1 VIWSIGFW
9 RGAAERAVKTA
20 AQTAVAFFVVG
31 ETGVADVDWAT
42 VGGISLVAA
51 IVSVLTSLAS
61 APFGPENTP
70 SLVWDGD
77 IVDED
82 EA

>member
-1 VIWSIGFW
+1 MIWTIGFW
-9 RGAAERAVKTA
+9 RGAAERALKTA

-42 VGGISLVAA
+42 IGGISLVAA

>member
-1 VIWSIGFW
+1 MIWTVGFW
-9 RGAAERAVKTA
+9 KGAAERAVKTA

-31 ETGVADVDWAT
+31 ETGVAEVDWAT

-61 APFGPENTP
+61 APFGPEGTP
-70 SLVWDGD
+70 SVVWDGD
-77 IVDED
+77 VVDD
-82 EA
+82 EK

>member
-1 VIWSIGFW
+1 MIWTVGFW
-9 RGAAERAVKTA
+9 KGVAERAVKTA

-42 VGGISLVAA
+42 IGGISLVAA

-61 APFGPENTP
+61 APFGPEGTP

-77 IVDED
+77 VVDD
-82 EA
+82 EK

>member
-1 VIWSIGFW
+1 MIWTVGFW
-9 RGAAERAVKTA
+9 KGVFERAVKTA

-42 VGGISLVAA
+42 IGGISLVAA

-61 APFGPENTP
+61 APFGPEGTP

-77 IVDED
+77 VVDD
-82 EA
+82 VR

>member
-1 VIWSIGFW
+1 MIWTIGFW
-9 RGAAERAVKTA
+9 KGVAERAVKTA

-42 VGGISLVAA
+42 IGGISLVAA

-61 APFGPENTP
+61 APFGPEGTP

-77 IVDED
+77 VVDD
-82 EA
+82 VQ

>member
-1 VIWSIGFW
+1 MIWTIGFW

>member
-1 VIWSIGFW
+1 VIWTVGFW
-9 RGAAERAVKTA
+9 KGACERAVKTA
-20 AQTAVAFFVVG
+20 AQTAVAFFVIG

-61 APFGPENTP
+61 APFGPEGTP

-77 IVDED
+77 LVDD
-82 EA
+82 VQ

>member
-1 VIWSIGFW
+1 VIWTVGFW
-9 RGAAERAVKTA
+9 KGACERAVKTA
-20 AQTAVAFFVVG
+20 AQTAVAFFVIG

-61 APFGPENTP
+61 APFGPEGTP
-70 SLVWDGD
+70 SVVWDGD
-77 IVDED
+77 LVDD
-82 EA
+82 VQ

>member
-1 VIWSIGFW
+1 MIWTVGFW
-9 RGAAERAVKTA
+9 KGVFERAVKTA

-42 VGGISLVAA
+42 IGGISLVAA

-61 APFGPENTP
+61 APFGPEGTP

-77 IVDED
+77 VVDD
-82 EA
+82 VQ

>member
-1 VIWSIGFW
+1 MIWTVGFW
-9 RGAAERAVKTA
+9 KGACERAVKTA

-31 ETGVADVDWAT
+31 ETGVAEVDWAT

-61 APFGPENTP
+61 APFGPEGTP
-70 SLVWDGD
+70 SVVWDGD
-77 IVDED
+77 VVDD
-82 EA
+82 EK

>member
-1 VIWSIGFW
+1 VIWTIGFW

>member
-1 VIWSIGFW
+1 MWTLGFW
-9 RGAAERAVKTA
+9 KESVERAVKTA

-42 VGGISLVAA
+42 VGSVAFVAA
-51 IVSVLTSLAS
+51 VASVLTSLAS
-61 APFGPENTP
+61 APFGPADSP
-70 SLVWDGD
+70 SLVHG
-77 IVDED
+77 D